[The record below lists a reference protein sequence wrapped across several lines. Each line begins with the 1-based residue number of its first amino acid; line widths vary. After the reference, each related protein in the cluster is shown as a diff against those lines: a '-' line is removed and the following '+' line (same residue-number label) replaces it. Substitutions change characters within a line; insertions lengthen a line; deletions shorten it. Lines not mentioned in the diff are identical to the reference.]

1 MTRQRDSNPRR
12 WFIREGRMKMG
23 LYKIDNVSSEEWDR
37 RMMRR
42 HSRIR
47 WMITL
52 AEIAALAGAIWMVI
66 WLWNWVGI

>member
-1 MTRQRDSNPRR
+1 
-12 WFIREGRMKMG
+12 MKMG

-47 WMITL
+47 WMITM
-52 AEIAALAGAIWMVI
+52 AEIAALAGAIWLLI